1 MENKTVMYQLVD
13 PSQMMSYIMKTK
25 EGKLLVVDGGY
36 DRNAVDIIAK
46 AKELSGLDVPVI
58 EAWIQTHCHNDH
70 CDAFSE
76 IVLNTPEALEIK
88 HVYHNFLKYEII
100 EQYEN
105 STTVTH
111 TKFYEALAKMPA
123 DRITVVQPGDK
134 FSVGSVD
141 FEVMLVP
148 DESITYN
155 VVNESSVVYLMTV
168 EGQKVVFLGDLGE
181 KSGYR
186 LKEAHPDLKCDFV
199 QMSHHGSNGVAFE
212 IYTWLSPKACL
223 WTTPVWLWENRWPHQ
238 QYNEGPFETIRLYEH
253 MKSIGVEKHYVCKDG
268 VQEIIFPVEF

>member
-1 MENKTVMYQLVD
+1 M
-13 PSQMMSYIMKTK
+13 
-25 EGKLLVVDGGY
+25 
-36 DRNAVDIIAK
+36 
-46 AKELSGLDVPVI
+46 
-58 EAWIQTHCHNDH
+58 
-70 CDAFSE
+70 
-76 IVLNTPEALEIK
+76 PEALKIR

-105 STTVTH
+105 NTTVTH
-111 TKFYEALAKMPA
+111 TKFYEALAKLPA
-123 DRITVVQPGDK
+123 DRVTVVQPGDK

-141 FEVMLVP
+141 FKVMLVP
-148 DESITYN
+148 DDSITYN

-168 EGQKVVFLGDLGE
+168 EGQKVIFLGDLGE

-199 QMSHHGSNGVAFE
+199 QMAHHGSNGVAFE
-212 IYTWLSPKACL
+212 IYTWLAPKACL
-223 WTTPVWLWENRWPHQ
+223 WTTPIWLWENRWPNQ

-253 MKSIGVEKHYVCKDG
+253 MKSLGVEKHYVCKDG